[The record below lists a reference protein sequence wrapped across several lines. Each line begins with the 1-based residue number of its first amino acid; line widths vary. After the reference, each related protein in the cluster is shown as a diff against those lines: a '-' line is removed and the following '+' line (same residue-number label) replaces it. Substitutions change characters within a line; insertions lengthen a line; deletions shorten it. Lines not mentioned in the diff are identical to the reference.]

1 MADLW
6 YRLVDGQSEG
16 PHTFSDLQRM
26 AASGEIT
33 PQDRLC
39 EDGQNWIPAEQVAG
53 LTFGAGRG
61 SAGAALQPL
70 PYLSS
75 GGPTNA
81 VVTARVVE
89 LLRDTSRW
97 TRIVAILMFV
107 GSGLMILGGFC
118 MFGNLFIGRGGPAA
132 NPEAFI
138 GCAYVPLAILYIV
151 PAIFL
156 YRYAKHSKSFAVNG
170 DERDFENAIAA
181 QKSFWKFVAMTAL
194 VMVALYVVALIVF
207 IAVVGFAVIAHR

>member
-1 MADLW
+1 MRWTCSTPSRCTKKSRAGTNRSTTSPASTSSPPPPKTTSPASSITLACRSESFPSARRAIRRSFADLHNLLRRVQMADLW

-81 VVTARVVE
+81 VVTAR
-89 LLRDTSRW
+89 
-97 TRIVAILMFV
+97 
-107 GSGLMILGGFC
+107 
-118 MFGNLFIGRGGPAA
+118 
-132 NPEAFI
+132 
-138 GCAYVPLAILYIV
+138 
-151 PAIFL
+151 
-156 YRYAKHSKSFAVNG
+156 
-170 DERDFENAIAA
+170 
-181 QKSFWKFVAMTAL
+181 
-194 VMVALYVVALIVF
+194 
-207 IAVVGFAVIAHR
+207 